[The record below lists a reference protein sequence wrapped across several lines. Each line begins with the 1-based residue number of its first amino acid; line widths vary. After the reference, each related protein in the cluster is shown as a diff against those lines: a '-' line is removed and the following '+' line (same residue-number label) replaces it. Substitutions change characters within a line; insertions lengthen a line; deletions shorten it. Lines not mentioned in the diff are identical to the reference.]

1 MCFAPSTKTDSTYKK
16 GEIEM
21 DNYEGALETETSQPR
36 EDKLT
41 KSLKE
46 YTASMPSSTYLGV
59 AAGAM
64 TLSLVCELT
73 GRNKWANFIAQW
85 VPVCLIV
92 GVYNKLVKLE
102 AYDQA
107 DRGHNRGYAS

>member
-1 MCFAPSTKTDSTYKK
+1 
-16 GEIEM
+16 M

-36 EDKLT
+36 ADKLT

-46 YTASMPSSTYLGV
+46 YTASMPFSAYLGV

-64 TLSLVCELT
+64 ILSLVCEFT
-73 GRNKWANFIAQW
+73 GRNKWANFLAQW
-85 VPVCLIV
+85 VPFCLII

-107 DRGHNRGYAS
+107 VRGHNRGYAS

>member
-1 MCFAPSTKTDSTYKK
+1 
-16 GEIEM
+16 M

-36 EDKLT
+36 KDKLT
-41 KSLKE
+41 SVKE
-46 YTASMPSSTYLGV
+46 YAASMPSSTYLGV

-64 TLSLVCELT
+64 IVSLVCELA
-73 GRNKWANFIAQW
+73 GRNKWANFIGRW
-85 VPVCLIV
+85 LPVCLII

-102 AYDQA
+102 AHDQT

>member
-1 MCFAPSTKTDSTYKK
+1 
-16 GEIEM
+16 M

-36 EDKLT
+36 ADKLT

-46 YTASMPSSTYLGV
+46 YTAAMPSSAYLGV

-64 TLSLVCELT
+64 ILSLVCELT
-73 GRNKWANFIAQW
+73 GRSKWANLIARW
-85 VPVCLIV
+85 VPVCLIIA
-92 GVYNKLVKLE
+92 VYDKLVKLE
-102 AYDQA
+102 AHDQT